1 MQEELLFWKKNDMDQ
16 INDAIKGMQMMIV
29 MWNEK

>member
-1 MQEELLFWKKNDMDQ
+1 MQKELLFWKKNDMDQ
-16 INDAIKGMQMMIV
+16 ISGAIKGMQMMIV